1 LRFEI
6 NGYNAGAEKELEE
19 LAKGGVLG
27 VCHHVAV
34 GVSGVMVKRH
44 ICVGGVI
51 ADMLFNH
58 FPAHIHNIIVTRSDY
73 TSLLTKFL
81 LRLTRWRKAYAERKH
96 AEVGK

>member
-6 NGYNAGAEKELEE
+6 NGYDAGAEKELEE

-27 VCHHVAV
+27 VCHDVAV
-34 GVSGVMVKRH
+34 DVGGVMVKQH
-44 ICVGGVI
+44 IYLCRRG
-51 ADMLFNH
+51 DSRYS
-58 FPAHIHNIIVTRSDY
+58 PTHIHIYIVTHSEY

-81 LRLTRWRKAYAERKH
+81 LRLARWRKENAERKH

>member
-6 NGYNAGAEKELEE
+6 NGYDAGAEKELEE
-19 LAKGGVLG
+19 LAKGGVLR
-27 VCHHVAV
+27 VCHDVAV
-34 GVSGVMVKRH
+34 D
-44 ICVGGVI
+44 VGGVI

-81 LRLTRWRKAYAERKH
+81 LRLARWRKAYAERKH